1 MSEMW
6 NELTK
11 GIIKENPLFVQ
22 VLGLCPSLAVT
33 TSAMNA
39 IGMSVAF
46 TLVLI
51 FSNFIIS
58 SIRKFVADS
67 IRIPVYIIV
76 IASLVTI
83 IEMLSQA
90 YVPEV
95 YTSLGIF
102 LPLIV
107 VNCIVLGRA
116 EAFAGKNAPLRS
128 IMDAIG
134 MGLGFSMALIIVGS
148 VREILGSGTIL
159 NIPLFGESF
168 QPFLIAILPPGAF
181 ITMAFVF
188 ASINVLQK
196 RKGKGV
202 A

>member
-1 MSEMW
+1 MW

-11 GIIKENPLFVQ
+11 GIIKENPLFIQ
-22 VLGLCPSLAVT
+22 VLGLCPALAVT
-33 TSAMNA
+33 TSAVNA
-39 IGMSVAF
+39 IGMSIAF

-58 SIRKFVADS
+58 SIRKLVDDS

-83 IEMLSQA
+83 IEMLTHA
-90 YVPEV
+90 YVPAV

-102 LPLIV
+102 IPLIV

-116 EAFAGKNAPLRS
+116 EAFASKNNPLAS
-128 IMDAIG
+128 VLDAMG
-134 MGLGFSMALIIVGS
+134 MGMGFSMALIVVGS
-148 VREILGSGTIL
+148 IREILGSGTL
-159 NIPLFGESF
+159 LDIPLFGESF
-168 QPFLIAILPPGAF
+168 QPLLIAVLPPGAF

-188 ASINVLQK
+188 ATINAVQNRK
-196 RKGKGV
+196 RKEV